1 MLWQAR
7 ERLRTHGLR
16 EMRAFEGDVVEAG
29 VAACIAHRRT
39 AVVVRGTIR
48 SVAMMMRVI
57 AIGVV
62 SDPVGLKAVAG
73 ATLEE
78 RGQRAVRED
87 YARE

>member
-1 MLWQAR
+1 
-7 ERLRTHGLR
+7 
-16 EMRAFEGDVVEAG
+16 
-29 VAACIAHRRT
+29 
-39 AVVVRGTIR
+39 
-48 SVAMMMRVI
+48 MMMRVI